1 MHSVDQGIAL
11 ALAVIA
17 HAWIGRIQGPAPIV
31 NVVAWV
37 MVILLMLAVVFG
49 LPVLR

>member
-1 MHSVDQGIAL
+1 MHIESGVAL

-17 HAWIGRIQGPAPIV
+17 HAWIGRISGPPQVV